1 MTRKKKCTLEITEII
16 QMYEEGEKT
25 VDIARRANVS
35 TRYINSVLQ
44 QNKVERT
51 PHGSWKRKYRVNE
64 DYFKTWSNN
73 MAYLLGFF
81 AADGYISS
89 RNHTFCFSQKDPD
102 ILEQIR
108 EELQS
113 NHPLVMNNTG
123 VYTLIIGSKVMK
135 YDLMNL
141 HGMTSDKSNALQMPE
156 IPEKY
161 LSHFVRGYFDGDGNV
176 TYEGYTVTFVGNSL
190 AFLLSMKS
198 VFDLRGFKTKLKL
211 VRNHYRLFIVSR
223 LSLKMFADWI
233 YREKEMYLER
243 KYLEF
248 EKESLEA
255 TELIDKISTAKT
267 ISEKKKNFLE
277 LYSHCIDENKACKG
291 IGIDLITLDI
301 WLRNDLEFEDRFN
314 QVKKV
319 VRDFT

>member
-89 RNHTFCFSQKDPD
+89 RNHTVCFSQKDPD

-248 EKESLEA
+248 E
-255 TELIDKISTAKT
+255 
-267 ISEKKKNFLE
+267 
-277 LYSHCIDENKACKG
+277 
-291 IGIDLITLDI
+291 
-301 WLRNDLEFEDRFN
+301 
-314 QVKKV
+314 
-319 VRDFT
+319 

>member
-1 MTRKKKCTLEITEII
+1 MARKKKCTLEITEII

-64 DYFKTWSNN
+64 DYFKIWSNN

-89 RNHTFCFSQKDPD
+89 RNQTVCFSQKDPD

-141 HGMTSDKSNALQMPE
+141 HGMTSDKSNALQMPK

-161 LSHFVRGYFDGDGNV
+161 LSHFVRGYFDGDGFVNFERRIV
-176 TYEGYTVTFVGNSL
+176 SFVGGSEQFMTSLNLELQNKNFNSRCIVEDKYFRIYITGRKTIHMFKKWL
-190 AFLLSMKS
+190 YHDVGIHLKRKYEI
-198 VFDLRGFKTKLKL
+198 FDKETIQDANKIPESRIKKTKEA
-211 VRNHYRLFIVSR
+211 VQSR
-223 LSLKMFADWI
+223 
-233 YREKEMYLER
+233 KEL
-243 KYLEF
+243 
-248 EKESLEA
+248 
-255 TELIDKISTAKT
+255 
-267 ISEKKKNFLE
+267 FLE
-277 LYSHCIDENKACKG
+277 LYKQSKTIEEICKV
-291 IGIDLITLDI
+291 IKVKPSTFNH
-301 WLRNDLEFEDRFN
+301 WLKKDREFKEKIYSIR
-314 QVKKV
+314 
-319 VRDFT
+319 RL